1 MTILTAYASDTSIAA
16 VFGAVGLASQLV
28 WPVFRDRKLI
38 LTIQLG
44 GSCAYAASYSA
55 MDQETAAAVCLAGAI
70 QTTVA
75 MFAGDRPWLN
85 SMGYVFLPV
94 VLFLGVATYSGL
106 PTVLAIT
113 ASSLI
118 MIGRMQADTLRM
130 RGVQLSALPFGAAH
144 DVVVGAWFGLAGAVT
159 SFVIA
164 FFALRQEQSRRRVAS
179 A

>member
-1 MTILTAYASDTSIAA
+1 MTILTAYASDASIAA
-16 VFGAVGLASQLV
+16 AFGAVGLASQLV
-28 WPVFRDRKLI
+28 WPVFRDRKPI

-44 GSCAYAASYSA
+44 GSCAYAASYA
-55 MDQETAAAVCLAGAI
+55 TMGQDTAAAVCLAGAI

-75 MFAGDRPWLN
+75 LLSGDRPWLK

-94 VLFLGVATYSGL
+94 VLLLGVATYAGL

-118 MIGRMQADTLRM
+118 MLGRMQADTLRM

-144 DVVVGAWFGLAGAVT
+144 DVVVEAWFGLAGAVT
-159 SFVIA
+159 SFAIA
-164 FFALRQEQSRRRVAS
+164 FLALRKEQSRRRAQS
-179 A
+179 T